1 MKEINDP
8 NIPKEFNV
16 IDIKLIDAW
25 SVLTM
30 AENARSEIKSIK
42 QAMENIEVP
51 EKYQREVEIKVAER
65 TVKVL
70 GGDKD
75 ENG

>member
-25 SVLTM
+25 SVLTL
-30 AENARSEIKSIK
+30 AENAKIEIKSIK
-42 QAMENIEVP
+42 QAMNNINVP
-51 EKYQREVEIKVAER
+51 EKYKNDVEIKVAEK
-65 TVKVL
+65 TIETLEEKVT
-70 GGDKD
+70 G
-75 ENG
+75 

>member
-1 MKEINDP
+1 M
-8 NIPKEFNV
+8 NI
-16 IDIKLIDAW
+16 IDTKLIDAW

-30 AENARSEIKSIK
+30 AENAKSEIKSIK

-65 TVKVL
+65 TIKVL

>member
-30 AENARSEIKSIK
+30 SENAKAEIKSIK
-42 QAMENIEVP
+42 QAMDNINVP
-51 EKYQREVEIKVAER
+51 EKYKNDVEIKVAEK
-65 TVKVL
+65 TIEIL
-70 GGDKD
+70 E
-75 ENG
+75 ENNK

>member
-25 SVLTM
+25 SVLTL
-30 AENARSEIKSIK
+30 AENAKIEIKSIK
-42 QAMENIEVP
+42 QAMNNINVP
-51 EKYQREVEIKVAER
+51 EKYKNDVEIKVAEK
-65 TVKVL
+65 TIEILEEKVT
-70 GGDKD
+70 G
-75 ENG
+75 